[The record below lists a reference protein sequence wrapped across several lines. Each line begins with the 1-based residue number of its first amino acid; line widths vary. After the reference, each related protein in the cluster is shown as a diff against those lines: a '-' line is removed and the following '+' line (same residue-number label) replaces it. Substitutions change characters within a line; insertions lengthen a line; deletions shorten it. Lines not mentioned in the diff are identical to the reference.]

1 MPTHSNNLDRC
12 SFIGHKGLC
21 GRRCF
26 RDVCSIHYEK
36 TPMKLCKNCGVKGT
50 STPHGYCAAVDTG
63 CIWKAHHA
71 SRVLKGKRDDMD
83 EFIEEVLSWNWESY
97 THPPPVSPHSA
108 VPEAAVKPLTVTL
121 TRLLKQNAHAIG
133 LQRAL
138 SEAIQAALAEDNF
151 ES

>member
-36 TPMKLCKNCGVKGT
+36 TPMKLCKNCGIKGT
-50 STPHGYCAAVDTG
+50 STPHGYCAAVETG

-71 SRVLKGKRDDMD
+71 SRVLKGKRVDMD
-83 EFIEEVLSWNWESY
+83 DYIEEILSWAWETY
-97 THPPPVSPHSA
+97 THPRQAPHSA
-108 VPEAAVKPLTVTL
+108 VPAAAVKPLTVTL
-121 TRLLKQNAHAIG
+121 IRRLQQNAHAIG

-138 SEAIQAALAEDNF
+138 SDAIQAALAEDDF
-151 ES
+151 DA

>member
-50 STPHGYCAAVDTG
+50 STPHGYCAAVETG

-71 SRVLKGKRDDMD
+71 SRVLKGKRDEMD
-83 EFIEEVLSWNWESY
+83 DYLEEILSWDWESY
-97 THPPPVSPHSA
+97 SPPPPVRQ

-133 LQRAL
+133 LQHAL
-138 SEAIQAALAEDNF
+138 GEALLAALAEDNF
-151 ES
+151 EG